1 MFFNESQTAPY
12 VLRIRCGEAE
22 YRVVATPVE
31 RAANG
36 VVFDIHF
43 PDNSTFDTRITLPDG
58 SSVDKA
64 LKRAAAS
71 VLQQH
76 GITEDAQQEHVY
88 PEFFY

>member
-1 MFFNESQTAPY
+1 MYFNESQTAPY
-12 VLRIRCGEAE
+12 IFRIRCGEAE

-43 PDNSTFDTRITLPDG
+43 PENSTFDARITLPDG

-64 LKRAAAS
+64 LKQAATN
-71 VLQQH
+71 VLRLHGVTGNTQQDD
-76 GITEDAQQEHVY
+76 IFPQY
-88 PEFFY
+88 FY

>member
-1 MFFNESQTAPY
+1 MYFNESQTAPY
-12 VLRIRCGEAE
+12 VFRTRCGGAE

-43 PDNSTFDTRITLPDG
+43 PENSTFDTRITLPDG

-64 LKRAAAS
+64 LKQAATT
-71 VLQQH
+71 VLRLHGVTGNTQQDD
-76 GITEDAQQEHVY
+76 IFPKY
-88 PEFFY
+88 F